1 MIRTGARSVPP
12 QYLPS
17 LLQEELDV
25 QPARWSLSGAWREVL
40 AEYPGVGEELEAET
54 ADHGGNI
61 RREFVHSF
69 SQRDPVELFLVAM
82 AWGFGSTA
90 VRWPG
95 QRAILSHVPRQE
107 IEGIVRAVQSGGA
120 LAGWG
125 ALFGEHRIRGF
136 SYAFGTKLLYFAGYR
151 TGCPGPHPLIL
162 DAFVLSALHDAGT
175 GILAGRDVMA
185 ADYLRY
191 LELAEEWAQD
201 PSWPDGTPELV
212 EYGLFE
218 RGKELGQIVTI
229 RRRNFRALA

>member
-1 MIRTGARSVPP
+1 MIRTGVRSDPP
-12 QYLPS
+12 RYLRTVS
-17 LLQEELDV
+17 WEELDV
-25 QPARWSLSGAWREVL
+25 QSARWSLRGSWRDLL
-40 AEYPGVGEELEAET
+40 AQHPGIVEELDVET
-54 ADHGGNI
+54 ADHGGSI

-69 SQRDPVELFLVAM
+69 SQRDPVELFLVVM
-82 AWGFGSTA
+82 AWGFGSTP

-95 QRAILSHVPRQE
+95 QRAILSHPPRRE
-107 IEGIVRAVQSGGA
+107 IEGIVHAVQNGGA

-125 ALFGEHRIRGF
+125 TLFGAHRIGGF

-151 TGCPGPHPLIL
+151 TRCPGPRPLIL

-175 GILAGRDVMA
+175 GILAGRDVVT

-191 LELAEEWAQD
+191 LEVAEDWAQD

-218 RGKELGQIVTI
+218 RGRELSQIVAN
-229 RRRNFRALA
+229 RRRNFRTPA